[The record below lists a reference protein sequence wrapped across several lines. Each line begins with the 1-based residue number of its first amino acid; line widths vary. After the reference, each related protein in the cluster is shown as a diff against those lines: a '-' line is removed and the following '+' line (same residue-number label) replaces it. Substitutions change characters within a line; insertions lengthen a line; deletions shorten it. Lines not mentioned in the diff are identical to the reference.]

1 MDRVLI
7 MWTPDRRKKDRDLIA
22 FLPDE
27 PANPGNVMSYMHI
40 GQHGEASLEYMRE
53 CTIATEAESEPLRQE
68 LIEIGY
74 ELEA

>member
-22 FLPDE
+22 FLPDV
-27 PANPGNVMSYMHI
+27 PARPGMIMSFMHI
-40 GQHGEASLEYMRE
+40 GQHGEASKAFMYD
-53 CTIATEAESEPLRQE
+53 CKPATRAESEPFRQE

-74 ELEA
+74 ELDA